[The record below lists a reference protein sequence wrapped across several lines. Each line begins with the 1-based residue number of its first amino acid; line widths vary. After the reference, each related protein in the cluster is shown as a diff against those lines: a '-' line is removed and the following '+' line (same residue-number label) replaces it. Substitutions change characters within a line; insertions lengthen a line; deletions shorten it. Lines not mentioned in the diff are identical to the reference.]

1 MKTCIEW
8 LRKHPVLTCILAT
21 GYFFAV
27 VLPHEHVQVFVA
39 GLFEGMTREEYQ
51 AIILVSGLVLFGVYL
66 AVLGALAVLNRRVNA
81 TLAYLAV
88 TLFLLVLSVHILII
102 HNFEMIHFPQ
112 YIFLAILIFPLVMRY
127 GEAVFWTTL
136 LGAIDE
142 AYQYFY
148 LAPHRTAYFD
158 FNDIILNLLGAALG
172 VLLIFSSG
180 VISRAYTYEKWYAS
194 PVFRVTM
201 GLLIGVTFLLQTP
214 LLSIY
219 PPADGSTAWAVL
231 VKAKPSGFWEQV
243 PHLNDK
249 FHIVRP
255 LEGIILVILLL
266 LLYYTM
272 DIIAQRWSG
281 IHGKEEVTDK

>member
-8 LRKHPVLTCILAT
+8 LRRHPVLTCILAT

-27 VLPHEHVQVFVA
+27 VLPHEHVQVQVA
-39 GLFEGMTREEYQ
+39 RLFEGMPRQEYQ
-51 AIILVSGLVLFGVYL
+51 EVILVGGLAVFGMYL
-66 AVLGALAVLNRRVNA
+66 AVLGVLAVMNRKVNA
-81 TLAYLAV
+81 TLAYLAI
-88 TLFLLVLSVHILII
+88 TLILLVLSVHILVI

-127 GEAVFWTTL
+127 GETVFWTTL
-136 LGAIDE
+136 LGAVDE

-148 LAPHRTAYFD
+148 LAPQRTAYFD

-180 VISRAYTYEKWYAS
+180 VPAKAYNMKKWYVS
-194 PVFRVTM
+194 PVFRTIA
-201 GLLIGVTFLLQTP
+201 LLVIGITILFQTP
-214 LLSIY
+214 LLNMY
-219 PPADGSTAWAVL
+219 PSADETSMRSAL
-231 VKAKPSGFWEQV
+231 IQKSPEGFWEHV

-255 LEGIILVILLL
+255 IEGILLVILLL

-272 DIIAQRWSG
+272 DIAARRRAG
-281 IHGKEEVTDK
+281 VYGKEKLT